1 MTIIKN
7 AKIVLQNKIIEN
19 AFLRIE
25 NSLIV
30 DFGQGAFEKSKKD
43 KIIDAKNNFLCPAF
57 IDIHCHGALGADFSN
72 AKNSDVKKI
81 AEYKLSEGVATL
93 IPTTL
98 CVSEKKLKSIFAAL
112 KNYDNKF
119 CKIPCAH
126 LEGPFINKKMSGSQ
140 NPKFITKPNLKLID
154 ELNSIFKIGK
164 ISYAPE
170 CDKNNSF
177 AKKFASE
184 FVLSAAH
191 SNASYD
197 RFLEAHKLGLKNI
210 THFFNRCAPM
220 TSRDFGIVGAGLHLD
235 DVFLEII
242 ADFIHITPDV
252 LRLLF
257 NVKDF
262 KKIILISDAI
272 NVAGLKDGNYNMQ
285 GIALSLKNGEARVK
299 KTNALAGSVL
309 KMNEAVKNLMSLDVS
324 LKNAIYCASTA
335 PAKSLNLKTGQ
346 IKKSYPADLVILD
359 SEFNVQKTFVN
370 GIIKYQ
376 RI

>member
-7 AKIVLQNKIIEN
+7 AKIVLPSRIIEN
-19 AFLRIE
+19 AFLRIKD
-25 NSLIV
+25 SKIL
-30 DFGQGAFEKSKKD
+30 DFGSGSFEKSKKD

-72 AKNSDVKKI
+72 AKNSDIEKI

-98 CVSEKKLKSIFAAL
+98 CVSEKKLKAIFSSL

-119 CKIPCAH
+119 CKMPCVH
-126 LEGPFINKKMSGSQ
+126 LEGPFLNKEMSGSQ
-140 NPKFITKPNLKLID
+140 NPKFITKPNLKLIN
-154 ELNSIFKIGK
+154 ELDSIFKIGK
-164 ISYAPE
+164 ISYSPE

-177 AKKFASE
+177 AKEYAAKIA
-184 FVLSAAH
+184 LSAAH
-191 SNASYD
+191 SKASYN
-197 RFLEAHKLGLKNI
+197 RFLEAYKLGVKNI
-210 THFFNRCAPM
+210 THFFNRCSPM
-220 TSRDFGIVGAGLHLD
+220 TSRDFGLVGAGLHLD
-235 DVFLEII
+235 DLFVEII
-242 ADFIHITPDV
+242 ADFIHIAPDV
-252 LRLLF
+252 LNLLF
-257 NVKDF
+257 KVKNY

-285 GIALSLKNGEARVK
+285 GIALSLKNNEARVR

-309 KMNEAVKNLMSLDVS
+309 KINEAAKNLLKIGIP
-324 LKNAIYCASTA
+324 LKNVIYCASTA

-346 IKKSYPADLVILD
+346 IKKSFPADLVILD
-359 SEFNVQKTFVN
+359 SNLNVQKTFVN
-370 GIIKYQ
+370 GTIKYQ